1 MNQRFLASLVA
12 LAAAALPHLS
22 GQTPTSAQKKPVAV
36 LKDLAA
42 KTKAGPIPRTPD
54 GHPDLQGIWTNAT
67 LTPLERPAEL
77 TGKLNITDAEATA
90 YERRRIEAANADR
103 RDAGPETDVGSYN
116 EVFFDRGAHLVKVD
130 GSSRTSLII
139 DPPDGKIPPLT
150 PEAQKKVD
158 DARAAVRMHPA
169 DRPSD
174 RSLAERCILW
184 RTAGPPMMP
193 GPYNNEYEIV
203 QTPGY
208 VTILVE
214 MIHDARII
222 PLDGSKHLSPDV
234 QLWMG
239 DPRGHWEGDTL
250 VVDTTNF
257 TDKTRFS
264 GSSDKLHLVERF
276 TRVDANTILYKFTV
290 DDPSAFT
297 KPWTAEYPLR
307 QSKGP
312 VYEYACHEGNY
323 ALLDILRGAR
333 QEESA
338 AAQKGKK

>member
-12 LAAAALPHLS
+12 LAAVALPHLS
-22 GQTPTSAQKKPVAV
+22 GQIATSAQKKTVAV
-36 LKDLAA
+36 SKDPSA
-42 KTKAGPIPRTPD
+42 KTKAGTIPRTPD

-90 YERRRIEAANADR
+90 YERRRIDTANADR
-103 RDAGPETDVGSYN
+103 RDAGAEADVGSYN

-150 PEAQKKVD
+150 PTAQKRVD

-193 GPYNNEYEIV
+193 GPYNNEYQII

-257 TDKTRFS
+257 TDKTKFS

-276 TRVDANTILYKFTV
+276 TRVDTDTILYKFTV
-290 DDPSAFT
+290 DDPSSFT
-297 KPWTAEYPLR
+297 KPWTAEFPLR

-333 QEESA
+333 QEESTA
-338 AAQKGKK
+338 PQKGKK

>member
-22 GQTPTSAQKKPVAV
+22 GQTATSVQKKPSVV
-36 LKDLAA
+36 QKDLAEN
-42 KTKAGPIPRTPD
+42 TKAGTIPRTPD

-77 TGKLNITDAEATA
+77 EGKLNITDAEATA
-90 YERRRIEAANADR
+90 YERRRLEIVNADR
-103 RDAGPETDVGSYN
+103 RDGGLEADVGSYN
-116 EVFFDRGAHLVKVD
+116 EVFFDRGAHLAKVD

-150 PEAQKKVD
+150 PAAQKRVD

-222 PLDGSKHLSPDV
+222 PLDRSNHLSPDV

-276 TRVDANTILYKFTV
+276 TRVDANTILYKFTL
-290 DDPSAFT
+290 DDRSAFT

-333 QEESA
+333 QEESTA
-338 AAQKGKK
+338 PQKGKN